1 MQPMSCLQ
9 ESFPCFGASCCPL
22 GSTVARGLPR
32 SRCCRTARAHA
43 ARTSTR
49 ADSSSGDGL
58 PVFAHGL
65 HPLDSPGADGPHSVR
80 AASRCG
86 AAHRPRPPDRSGSCS
101 GHGAASFL
109 FFGPG
114 DQQSGHDS
122 RIWRCPGAAC
132 WKWCCGGGPGQAAS
146 VRQLV
151 PRLNATASMPMP
163 FARL

>member
-1 MQPMSCLQ
+1 MQPMICLQ

-22 GSTVARGLPR
+22 GSTVARGHPP

-58 PVFAHGL
+58 PVIAHGL

-86 AAHRPRPPDRSGSCS
+86 AAHRPGPPARSGSCS

-122 RIWRCPGAAC
+122 RIRPDLAL
-132 WKWCCGGGPGQAAS
+132 P
-146 VRQLV
+146 
-151 PRLNATASMPMP
+151 
-163 FARL
+163 